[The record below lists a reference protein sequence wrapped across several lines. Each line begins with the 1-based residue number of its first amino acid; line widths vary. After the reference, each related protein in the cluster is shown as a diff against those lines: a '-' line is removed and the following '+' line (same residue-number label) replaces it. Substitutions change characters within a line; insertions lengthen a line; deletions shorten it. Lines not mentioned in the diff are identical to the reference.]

1 MNKRKVVGYTL
12 IVIPIV
18 TGLTAA
24 TIYLGVAFLQG
35 VGIGLAFILP
45 ILGGLYLLSKS

>member
-1 MNKRKVVGYTL
+1 MNKRKVVGYAL
-12 IVIPIV
+12 IVVPIV
-18 TGLTAA
+18 TSLTAA

-35 VGIGLAFILP
+35 VGIGFALILP